1 MLECWNEDPQD
12 RPMFSQ
18 LRTKFGSLILAGKD
32 DLYIDLEVDEM
43 KPYYLIKEE
52 EEKKEGSSSSSG
64 SEASIASIEQIKGKK
79 REQEELKAKPSNPY
93 VEAPVQPAPTTAS
106 IRRQQES
113 IVEEERDEGEQTGLE
128 ESPYADQ
135 LPFRPIPRPGNQTS
149 APVIAERPA
158 QNAAVSGVP
167 ISRLH
172 SDQTSTPES
181 KPPTDGQRTN
191 PYVDDP
197 SSLPA
202 STPVFEANNSL
213 PSLNNAGVM
222 TNL

>member
-113 IVEEERDEGEQTGLE
+113 IVEEERDEGE
-128 ESPYADQ
+128 
-135 LPFRPIPRPGNQTS
+135 
-149 APVIAERPA
+149 ER
-158 QNAAVSGVP
+158 
-167 ISRLH
+167 
-172 SDQTSTPES
+172 E
-181 KPPTDGQRTN
+181 K
-191 PYVDDP
+191 
-197 SSLPA
+197 
-202 STPVFEANNSL
+202 
-213 PSLNNAGVM
+213 
-222 TNL
+222 